1 MEGIDRKFIIFA
13 INPSTGKTYTHHD
26 ALLLCAKDVSVP
38 DALETLRSSALKHGA
53 DTNHGDS
60 LGLLRERVLQY
71 QADVHSRIPDT
82 VGAEIARCIQGKTM
96 AYTGNEA
103 NIWEPVEDL
112 MVQALDRD
120 CNPMKEGELEPD
132 ERQEYGSTVVGFDLD
147 DPEGCRSIMDM
158 TTGEGREADEAL
170 ARLVVTGLQL
180 LYKLTNPM
188 YKLINP
194 ETTTEEKLPEG
205 CPGDCPNHHGL
216 CVGDEDEKA

>member
-1 MEGIDRKFIIFA
+1 MDAIDRKFLIFA
-13 INPSTGKTYTHHD
+13 INPVTGKTYTHHD

-38 DALETLRSSALKHGA
+38 DALETLRLSALKHGA
-53 DTNHGDS
+53 DATHGHS
-60 LGLLRERVLQY
+60 LALLRDRVLQY
-71 QADVHSRIPDT
+71 QSKIEGRIPDT
-82 VGAEIARCIQGKTM
+82 VGAEIARCVHGKTL

-112 MVQALDRD
+112 MIQALDSD
-120 CNPMKEGELEPD
+120 CNPMKEGELQPD

-170 ARLVVTGLQL
+170 ARLVVAGLQL
-180 LYKLTNPM
+180 LYKITDP
-188 YKLINP
+188 KPII
-194 ETTTEEKLPEG
+194 EDKRPEG

-216 CVGDEDEKA
+216 CVGDEGEQ